1 MDVIIDGAI
10 GLSAHYSNAC
20 CVISRCLVF
29 ASHEVFDRNR
39 SSRISFPQTSLF
51 IFILA
56 ELLCKLKI

>member
-20 CVISRCLVF
+20 CVIFRCLVF

-39 SSRISFPQTSLF
+39 SSRISFP
-51 IFILA
+51 
-56 ELLCKLKI
+56 